1 MSIDLDAWARA
12 LRVKTDA
19 DAIAELHRV
28 RFALAR
34 AIQDLHFDA
43 NKRVDFDLVNDDGIG
58 PAIRCAMHDIDL
70 AISGVISVE
79 NAFQRH
85 ERGES

>member
-19 DAIAELHRV
+19 EALIEIGRV
-28 RFALAR
+28 RFALTR

-43 NKRVDFDLVNDDGIG
+43 GKRVDFEVVSDDGIG
-58 PAIRCAMHDIDL
+58 PAIRCAMRDIDN
-70 AISGVISVE
+70 AIGGVLSVE
-79 NAFQRH
+79 NAFRRH
-85 ERGES
+85 ERGGS